1 MSIRYSLSLPW
12 AYSFTPM
19 DIPDEME
26 DVDLVLRH
34 VSRLFPE
41 QFARALAP
49 RGAALTVNGWLDTQ
63 VTARQRRLDRA
74 LDVLVNGER
83 RLLHGEWQLK
93 MAPAV
98 PFRIYEYNVLLVL
111 ALADELAI
119 PPISPI
125 FPEDRKS
132 VV

>member
-1 MSIRYSLSLPW
+1 
-12 AYSFTPM
+12 M

-49 RGAALTVNGWLDTQ
+49 VGAALTVNGWLDTQ

-74 LDVLVNGER
+74 LDILVNGER
-83 RLLHGEWQLK
+83 RLLHGEWQLR
-93 MAPAV
+93 MTPAV
-98 PFRIYEYNVLLVL
+98 PFRIYEYNVLMVL

-119 PPISPI
+119 SPDLAH
-125 FPEDRKS
+125 FSCQP
-132 VV
+132 